1 MTKTTFTGIQSVT
14 VVIGTSTHNG
24 HIVLPE
30 PETRTK
36 TITITSP
43 VPQFRT
49 FTFATTQQPLIR
61 TITLRTTPPATAAAN
76 IPPQESSP
84 ETHTQDPLPFWV
96 YLLIAILFGTALIS
110 LVGYW
115 SWNQINRWIFY
126 LAKGKRYSLENEA
139 RKVEVGESAAWSAAG
154 SFDKQKF
161 RQGVRERMKV
171 WWRSDTGENMLG
183 DNNRARQFRLSGH
196 DEREADASGAERRG
210 SGRRQVLEV

>member
-43 VPQFRT
+43 
-49 FTFATTQQPLIR
+49 
-61 TITLRTTPPATAAAN
+61 
-76 IPPQESSP
+76 
-84 ETHTQDPLPFWV
+84 DPLPFWV